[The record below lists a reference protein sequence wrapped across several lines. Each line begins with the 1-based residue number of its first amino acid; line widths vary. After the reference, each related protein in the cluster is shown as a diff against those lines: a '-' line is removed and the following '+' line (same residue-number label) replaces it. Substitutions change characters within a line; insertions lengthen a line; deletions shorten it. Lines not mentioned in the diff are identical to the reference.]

1 VITIK
6 KAVAIEL
13 QKVKLEP
20 DECLFVKV
28 DINLFSL
35 KDANEI
41 CEFIQS
47 LVPSGVKVIGYP
59 GPGVDL
65 QVVKKL

>member
-1 VITIK
+1 MIK
-6 KAVAIEL
+6 IKEAVAIEL

-28 DINLFSL
+28 DMNQFDMEEAS
-35 KDANEI
+35 NI

-47 LVPSGVKVIGYP
+47 LVPSGVRVIGYHS
-59 GPGVDL
+59 PGVEI
-65 QVVKKL
+65 QVVKTL